1 MRRHLILLTLCP
13 TLACSSGCGL
23 FSTMQGMAMQTVD
36 ALRPSSFDGWDP
48 GSEST
53 DPWIQQAGAEAR
65 GHRPVE
71 KEYDPLGLKKV
82 FMSDKARD
90 IERNMGI
97 E

>member
-1 MRRHLILLTLCP
+1 MHRPLVGLVLCLVLI
-13 TLACSSGCGL
+13 ASAGCAVM
-23 FSTMQGMAMQTVD
+23 STMREVTSQTVE

-48 GSEST
+48 GSETS

-65 GHRPVE
+65 GDRPVE
-71 KEYDPLGLKKV
+71 KEYDPLGLKKYV
-82 FMSDKARD
+82 MSDKARD